1 MLVLHHIRA
10 EEKAAPC
17 VAALGFFD
25 GVHMGHRAVIE
36 TARAEAAARGVRCGL
51 FTFEPP
57 THTTRTVSK
66 SDVRLL
72 QSVTQR
78 ESILES
84 LGVEQILCPPFES
97 FYDFTPAEFVQI
109 VLHDTLCCTGVVCGQ
124 DYRFGQRGSGDVA
137 MLRML
142 AEPYGITVTVLAPV
156 LYQDEVVSS
165 TRIRA
170 ELAAGRLALAGEM
183 LCTPY
188 AIDAPITQRGNT
200 FLQVLPHGMMPP
212 AAGCYRSRLNGTVP
226 AETEVLHRG
235 TEVCFCTAASGFT
248 PKTGALV
255 RLELLTEK

>member
-72 QSVTQR
+72 QSVIQR
-78 ESILES
+78 ESIMES

-97 FYDFTPAEFVQI
+97 FYDFTPAEFVRVI
-109 VLHDTLCCTGVVCGQ
+109 LHDTLCCTGVVCGQ

-170 ELAAGRLALAGEM
+170 ALAAGQVALAGEM

-188 AIDAPITQRGNT
+188 AIDAPITQRGDA
-200 FLQVLPHGMMPP
+200 FLQELPHGMMPP
-212 AAGCYRSRLNGTVP
+212 APGFYRSRLNKTVP

-235 TEVCFCTAASGFT
+235 TEVYFCTAASGFA
-248 PKTGALV
+248 PKAGASV
-255 RLELLTEK
+255 RLELLAEK

>member
-1 MLVLHHIRA
+1 MLVLHHIGA
-10 EEKAAPC
+10 DEKAAPC

-51 FTFEPP
+51 FTCEPP

-72 QSVTQR
+72 QSVAQR

-109 VLHDTLCCTGVVCGQ
+109 VLHDTLRCTGVVCGQ

-137 MLRML
+137 MLRAL
-142 AEPYGITVTVLAPV
+142 AEPSGITVTALAPV
-156 LYQDEVVSS
+156 MYQNEVVSS

-170 ELAAGRLALAGEM
+170 ELAAGRLAFAGEM

-188 AIDAPITQRGNT
+188 AIDAPLTQQGST
-200 FLQVLPHGMMPP
+200 CKKVLP
-212 AAGCYRSRLNGTVP
+212 CCV
-226 AETEVLHRG
+226 RG
-235 TEVCFCTAASGFT
+235 ASM
-248 PKTGALV
+248 A
-255 RLELLTEK
+255 

>member
-1 MLVLHHIRA
+1 MLILHHIRA
-10 EEKAAPC
+10 EEKTAPC

-36 TARAEAAARGVRCGL
+36 TAHAEAAARGVRCGL

-72 QSVTQR
+72 QSMAQR
-78 ESILES
+78 ESILEG

-109 VLHDTLCCTGVVCGQ
+109 VLHDTLHCTGVVCGQ
-124 DYRFGQRGSGDVA
+124 DYRFGQRGRGDAA
-137 MLRML
+137 MLRAL

-156 LYQDEVVSS
+156 LYQNEVVSS

-170 ELAAGRLALAGEM
+170 ALAAGQVALAGEM

-188 AIDAPITQRGNT
+188 AIEVPVTQEGDAL
-200 FLQVLPHGMMPP
+200 LQVLPHGMMPP
-212 AAGCYRSRLNGTVP
+212 AAGCYHSRLEGRFA
-226 AETEVLHRG
+226 AETVVQHGENGIILR
-235 TEVCFCTAASGFT
+235 TAAEGFSA
-248 PKTGALV
+248 KDGALV
-255 RLELLTEK
+255 QLELLREK